1 MNQKVK
7 QDICIGKNIRK
18 LRLQRGI
25 GQTEFVKRLQLLGCD
40 ITRESLVKIER
51 GIQHI
56 HATQLVFMKTELNV
70 SYEEIFSQTEEE
82 EK

>member
-1 MNQKVK
+1 MIQKVK

-18 LRLQRGI
+18 LRLRRGI
-25 GQTEFVKRLQLLGCD
+25 GQTDFVKRLQLRGCD

-56 HATQLVFMKTELNV
+56 HASQLICIKTELNV
-70 SYEEIFSQTEEE
+70 SYDEIFSQTEEE
-82 EK
+82 K